1 MSNIKVDEYFRE
13 HLEKNEVE
21 NVVSDLCVMV
31 FTDRTLSDGRLM
43 EMLKYIKTIYPDVYE
58 QLIKKCDE
66 SQYKRISQNEKL
78 TTKDINEDAF
88 ADAVVALKNN
98 FCFER
103 IEDLRILGNHLYPQ
117 KEGVEKKIED
127 TVSAAK
133 TREGKP
139 VGQKGTRPV
148 GEQRRSPKKKKI
160 SGGLLLIL
168 GGVALVVIAI
178 VIGIMVSQ

>member
-31 FTDRTLSDGRLM
+31 FTDRTLADGRLM
-43 EMLKYIKTIYPDVYE
+43 EMLKYIKTNYPDVYG

-66 SQYKRISQNEKL
+66 SQYKRFSQNEEL
-78 TTKDINEDAF
+78 IIKDINEDVF

-103 IEDLRILGNHLYPQ
+103 IEDIRILGNHLYSK
-117 KEGVEKKIED
+117 KESVEKKIED
-127 TVSAAK
+127 TVAAK

-160 SGGLLLIL
+160 SGGLVLIMAV
-168 GGVALVVIAI
+168 VALIVVVAI
-178 VIGIMVSQ
+178 ILVIK